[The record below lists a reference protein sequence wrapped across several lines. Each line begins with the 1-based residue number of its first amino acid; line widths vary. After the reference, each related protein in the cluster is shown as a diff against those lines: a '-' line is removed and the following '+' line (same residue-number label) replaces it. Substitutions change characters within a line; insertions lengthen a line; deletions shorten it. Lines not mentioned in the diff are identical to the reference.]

1 MFEHWLTEKAFH
13 SDYVEQISGVF
24 LFIRFPPWRLYFT
37 SGYLLCIW
45 FLWNGKVGLS
55 LFFFSVWAVRFLSVA
70 AYNRSNALRPHCFSA
85 PPVSAPAPLHFPVL
99 LFSPCSASHPLRAL
113 GRASRNPAA
122 GVAPCWDSP
131 AGVCPCGC
139 GWGHGPPPAS
149 LPLPLPPLQDWAGV

>member
-24 LFIRFPPWRLYFT
+24 LFIRFPPPDVSISPQAICFAFDFFEMERWDWV
-37 SGYLLCIW
+37 C
-45 FLWNGKVGLS
+45 
-55 LFFFSVWAVRFLSVA
+55 FFSVWAVRFLSVA

-85 PPVSAPAPLHFPVL
+85 PPISAPAPLHFPVL

>member
-24 LFIRFPPWRLYFT
+24 LFIRFPPLT
-37 SGYLLCIW
+37 
-45 FLWNGKVGLS
+45 S
-55 LFFFSVWAVRFLSVA
+55 LFHLRLSALHLISLKWKGGTESVFFSVWAVRFLSVA

>member
-1 MFEHWLTEKAFH
+1 MFEHWLTEKASH

-24 LFIRFPPWRLYFT
+24 LVILFSPWLLYLT
-37 SGYLLCIW
+37 SGYLLCVW

-55 LFFFSVWAVRFLSVA
+55 LFISVWAVRFLSGA
-70 AYNRSNALRPHCFSA
+70 AYNRPNALRSHCFSA
-85 PPVSAPAPLHFPVL
+85 PPISAPAPLHFPVL

-122 GVAPCWDSP
+122 GVASCWDSP
-131 AGVCPCGC
+131 AGLCPSGC